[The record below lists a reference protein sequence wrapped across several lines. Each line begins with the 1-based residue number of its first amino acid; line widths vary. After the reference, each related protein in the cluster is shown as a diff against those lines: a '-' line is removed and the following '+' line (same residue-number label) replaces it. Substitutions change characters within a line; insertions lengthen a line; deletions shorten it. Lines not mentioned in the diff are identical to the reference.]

1 MPACGPSSVRLKDE
15 HPRGGQAMTRR
26 DPPPESSRHGY
37 CQGCKSFDKLLFL
50 VDPAGVYR
58 CEECRPSYVR
68 GQVFHL
74 KAVQGQASAFVTEH
88 IANEP
93 LGLPPDLTNEQLT
106 RSEERRVGKEC
117 RSRWSPY

>member
-1 MPACGPSSVRLKDE
+1 
-15 HPRGGQAMTRR
+15 
-26 DPPPESSRHGY
+26 
-37 CQGCKSFDKLLFL
+37 
-50 VDPAGVYR
+50 PAGVYR

-106 RSEERRVGKEC
+106 KVMDAITRSMLVAWADGYMKALPFAGRE
-117 RSRWSPY
+117 